1 MTDQNRDDDMGQ
13 GGQGGGGQGGG
24 GQGGGGQGG
33 EENQYTWALPPGD
46 TSPTGNEGPAYN
58 VLLGC
63 QDAEAKIVDFWPG
76 FNNPRNVLMFM
87 AAAHLCH
94 GDTAGGRP
102 LYNRAVSEY
111 GLAGVQNDPLVCAVY
126 KSVAS
131 VLLQKQ
137 RESFTCAGG
146 EEPQW
151 KIGPAGKDNPLTVD
165 VDESQP
171 STSDPG
177 ETSPSNAEEG
187 TTSAAEGM
195 G

>member
-1 MTDQNRDDDMGQ
+1 M
-13 GGQGGGGQGGG
+13 
-24 GQGGGGQGG
+24 
-33 EENQYTWALPPGD
+33 W
-46 TSPTGNEGPAYN
+46 
-58 VLLGC
+58 
-63 QDAEAKIVDFWPG
+63 
-76 FNNPRNVLMFM
+76 M

-94 GDTAGGRP
+94 GDIAGGRGF
-102 LYNRAVSEY
+102 YNRAVSEY
-111 GLAGVQNDPLVCAVY
+111 GLAGVQNDALACAVY

-131 VLLQKQ
+131 VLLQKP
-137 RESFTCAGG
+137 RESFTCASG

-171 STSDPG
+171 STSNPG
-177 ETSPSNAEEG
+177 ETSTGNAEES